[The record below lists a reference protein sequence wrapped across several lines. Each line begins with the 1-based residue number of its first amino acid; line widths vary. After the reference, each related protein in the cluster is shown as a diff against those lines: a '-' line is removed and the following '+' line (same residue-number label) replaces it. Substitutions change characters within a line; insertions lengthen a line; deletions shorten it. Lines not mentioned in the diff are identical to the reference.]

1 MYITLRTLTLALL
14 TSLLAV
20 PLTALA
26 HNGVVHGD
34 HDAHHGGFV
43 MMYRDLHCEVV
54 IKAGGDV
61 QLYYTD
67 AARADLPASV
77 VSQVAVEIERPAGK
91 SESVTMRLSA
101 GGDYWEGKAKAA
113 ITPTSM
119 LHVAFV
125 FQAEPVVVNLP
136 ADTLLKPK
144 PAAIK
149 PKSAAKAA
157 HDMAGKGGMER
168 HAH

>member
-1 MYITLRTLTLALL
+1 MQTKLRILLITVMTG
-14 TSLLAV
+14 LLAGQL
-20 PLTALA
+20 PALA

-54 IKAGGDV
+54 LKPTGEV

-77 VSQVAVEIERPAGK
+77 VSQVAVEIERSPGK
-91 SESVTMRLSA
+91 SESVTMSLSA
-101 GGDYWEGKAKAA
+101 GGDYWQGKPKIPAA
-113 ITPTSM
+113 PTST

-125 FQAEPVVVNLP
+125 FQTEPVVVNLP
-136 ADTLLKPK
+136 ASTLLNPK
-144 PAAIK
+144 PAAHK
-149 PKSAAKAA
+149 PVKAAKPAQQR
-157 HDMAGKGGMER
+157 AGMSGMDS

>member
-1 MYITLRTLTLALL
+1 MKTTRLNFTLALIA
-14 TSLLAV
+14 SLLAA
-20 PLTALA
+20 PLSAFA

-54 IKAGGDV
+54 LKAGGEV

-67 AARADLPASV
+67 AMRADLPASV
-77 VSQVAVEIERPAGK
+77 VSQVAVEIEKSPGK
-91 SESVTMRLSA
+91 SETVAMGLSA
-101 GGDYWEGKAKAA
+101 GGDYWEGKAKTPVTAA
-113 ITPTSM
+113 SM

-136 ADTLLKPK
+136 ANTLLMPK
-144 PAAIK
+144 PAAVK
-149 PKSAAKAA
+149 PASAAKPD
-157 HDMAGKGGMER
+157 HDMAGMSGMDH